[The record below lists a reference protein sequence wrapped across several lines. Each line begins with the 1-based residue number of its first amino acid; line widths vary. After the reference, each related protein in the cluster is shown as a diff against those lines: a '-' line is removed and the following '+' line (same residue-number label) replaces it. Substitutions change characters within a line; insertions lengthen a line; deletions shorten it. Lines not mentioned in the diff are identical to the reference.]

1 MKDRVHYLTR
11 EGLEKVQQELEYLCA
26 VKRAEISE
34 RLGFAIQQGDIT
46 ENADYE
52 VAKQEQAYNEGRIKD
67 LEEILRHAKIIEGKI
82 PTDYVDVGNQVTVI
96 EAGFPPETYTIVGPA
111 EASPADGRI
120 SHESP
125 VGSALLGKRVGDI
138 VRVTTPSG
146 ELELTIAAIG

>member
-1 MKDRVHYLTR
+1 MKDRVHYLTP
-11 EGLEKVQQELEYLCA
+11 EGLEKVQQELEYLSA
-26 VKRAEISE
+26 VKRVEISE

-67 LEEILRHAKIIEGKI
+67 LQEILRHAKIIEGKI
-82 PTDYVDVGNQVTVI
+82 PTDHVDVGNQVTVI
-96 EAGFPPETYTIVGPA
+96 EEGFPPETYTIVGPA
-111 EASPADGRI
+111 EAAPADGRI

-125 VGSALLGKRVGDI
+125 VGSALLGRRVGDT

-146 ELELTIAAIG
+146 ELELTIAAIH